1 MPFVIDGY
9 NLLRS
14 VQKMEEFA
22 ALSDVQM
29 CRAVSD
35 FLSCIRDHGHLV
47 FDGIGPKDKSAFGG
61 MPFLEVYF
69 SGQGVEAD
77 DVIEQRIQDNTAPK
91 KLVIVSSDQRL
102 RAAAGKRKAKSIPS
116 EMFWQIL
123 LAELERQ
130 SKRPEPEPTEKRHG
144 LTDREADV
152 WLDIFDLD

>member
-9 NLLRS
+9 NLLRA
-14 VQKMEEFA
+14 VQKQEEFA
-22 ALSDVQM
+22 MLTDVQL

-47 FDGIGPKDKSAFGG
+47 FDGVGPKDKSAFGG

-69 SGQGVEAD
+69 SGPTSEAD

-91 KLVIVSSDQRL
+91 KLAIVSSDQRL
-102 RAAAGKRKAKSIPS
+102 RAAAAKRKAKSVPS
-116 EMFWQIL
+116 ELFWQVL
-123 LAELERQ
+123 LAELEKQ

-144 LTDREADV
+144 LTDRETDL
-152 WLDIFDLD
+152 WLDVFDLE